1 LDHRTGKPGA
11 NTIITVRHRYLPLRT
26 RPIAALFAT
35 CILLSACGG
44 SSASKTEKLNEPV
57 TPSIKPVD
65 LGKGKGNP
73 ACQLLSRVGAAQV
86 LGIQFPAGLR
96 PDTTPAGDGITTGPT
111 EEIPDCFLGEAIALE
126 LTDDTLEPGG
136 CIFRPIDE
144 VRLSG
149 HVACLEYDEN
159 LPNEPDYSVEVS
171 ISYGKWTDATLDL
184 SDHKR
189 DHATVRKQ
197 LIQLGTN
204 LIAATH

>member
-1 LDHRTGKPGA
+1 M
-11 NTIITVRHRYLPLRT
+11 TVRYRRLSLRA
-26 RPIAALFAT
+26 RPVGALFAT
-35 CILLSACGG
+35 CVLLSACGA
-44 SSASKTEKLNEPV
+44 SSAGSKVQSLNEPV

-65 LGKGKGNP
+65 LGKGKGDP

-86 LGIQFPAGLR
+86 LGVQFPTGLR
-96 PDTTPAGDGITTGPT
+96 PDTTPAGDGISTGPT
-111 EEIPDCFLGEAIALE
+111 EEIPDCFLGDAIALE
-126 LTDDTLEPGG
+126 LTEDTLKPGG

-149 HVACLEYDEN
+149 HVACLEFDEN
-159 LPNEPDYSVEVS
+159 LPDEPDYSVEVS